1 MNKEINKNNYN
12 HEEDDNVL
20 EEVLNDDVNQYSY
33 ECLNIKQL
41 STYLYEGTPECRIQ
55 IILRNNGK
63 SPWPMNNSKLI
74 FDEFSDFKAED
85 VILKPQKPGEQ
96 ELYEIVFKGLSGYPV
111 NEYNSI
117 LKFCVNDL
125 SFGEALNIK
134 FVIKPKKATGDELSK
149 HKDKID
155 EFRELYG
162 LGKDDYSDD
171 KILKA
176 LKANNFDYT
185 KAFFILFD

>member
-1 MNKEINKNNYN
+1 
-12 HEEDDNVL
+12 
-20 EEVLNDDVNQYSY
+20 
-33 ECLNIKQL
+33 
-41 STYLYEGTPECRIQ
+41 
-55 IILRNNGK
+55 
-63 SPWPMNNSKLI
+63 
-74 FDEFSDFKAED
+74 
-85 VILKPQKPGEQ
+85 
-96 ELYEIVFKGLSGYPV
+96 LSGYPV

-176 LKANNFDYT
+176 LKANNFDYAG
-185 KAFFILFD
+185 AFGNLFD